1 MQDLA
6 FYAILKAGRDILH
19 VTWGYKKGVMIMLK
33 RGLAFLVAGIM
44 LLAAPVSVLADRED
58 AKLEKP
64 YVSLGADLNAQ
75 ERATVLELLGVTEED
90 LKNYTVATITNQD
103 EHDYLDGYLDK
114 SVIGSRALSS
124 VLVEG
129 KTDGSGIKVT
139 THNISYC
146 TTGMYQNALV
156 TAGIK
161 DADIVVAGPFKISG
175 TAALVGAIK
184 SYENMT
190 GEKVEQENV
199 DTATNELVIT
209 GKLAEN
215 VGDSEKAEQL
225 VGAVKE
231 KVVEAQNLS
240 EDEIGDVVDQAAEE
254 MEIKLSDEDRQAIVD
269 LMEKIKGLDLDVD
282 SLKEQAKD
290 LYSKIEDLGLKLD
303 INQEK
308 VQGFFDKIIQFF
320 KNLFS

>member
-1 MQDLA
+1 M
-6 FYAILKAGRDILH
+6 
-19 VTWGYKKGVMIMLK
+19 MK
-33 RGLAFLVAGIM
+33 RGIAFLAAGIM
-44 LLAAPVSVLADRED
+44 LLASPVSVLADRED

-75 ERATVLELLGVTEED
+75 ERATVLELLGVTEDD

-103 EHDYLDGYLDK
+103 EHDYLDAYLDK

-129 KTDGSGIKVT
+129 KTDGNGIKVT

-175 TAALVGAIK
+175 TATLVGAIK

-231 KVVEAQNLS
+231 KVVEAQNMS
-240 EDEIGDVVDQAAEE
+240 EDEIGDVVDQAADE
-254 MEIKLSDEDRQAIVD
+254 MEINLSAEDRQAIVN
-269 LMEKIKGLDLDVD
+269 LMEKIKGLDLDVGQPEGTG
-282 SLKEQAKD
+282 K
-290 LYSKIEDLGLKLD
+290 
-303 INQEK
+303 
-308 VQGFFDKIIQFF
+308 GFV
-320 KNLFS
+320 

>member
-1 MQDLA
+1 M
-6 FYAILKAGRDILH
+6 
-19 VTWGYKKGVMIMLK
+19 KKRKFAVL
-33 RGLAFLVAGIM
+33 LAGIM
-44 LLAAPVSVLADRED
+44 LLASPVSVLADRED
-58 AKLEKP
+58 AKLETP
-64 YVSLGADLNAQ
+64 YVSLGADLNGE
-75 ERATVLELLGVTEED
+75 ERAAVLQLLGVTEED
-90 LKNYTVATITNQD
+90 LKKYTVATITNQD

-114 SVIGSRALSS
+114 SVIGTRALSS

-129 KTDGSGIKVT
+129 KKDGNGINVT
-139 THNISYC
+139 TRNISYC
-146 TTGMYQNALV
+146 TTGMYQNALI
-156 TAGIK
+156 TAGIE

-190 GEKVEQENV
+190 GEQVKQENV

-209 GKLAEN
+209 GQLAEN

-225 VGAVKE
+225 VGVVKS
-231 KVVEAQNLS
+231 KVVEAQNMS
-240 EDEIGDVVDQAAEE
+240 EEEIGEVVDQAASEL
-254 MEIKLSDEDRQAIVD
+254 EINLSAEDRQAIMD

-290 LYSKIEDLGLKLD
+290 LYGKIEELGKKLD
-303 INQEK
+303 INEEK
-308 VQGFFDKIIQFF
+308 VMGFFDKIIAFF

>member
-1 MQDLA
+1 M
-6 FYAILKAGRDILH
+6 
-19 VTWGYKKGVMIMLK
+19 MK
-33 RGLAFLVAGIM
+33 RGIAFLAAGIM
-44 LLAAPVSVLADRED
+44 LLASPVSVLADRED

-75 ERATVLELLGVTEED
+75 ERATVLELLGVTEDD

-103 EHDYLDGYLDK
+103 EHDYLDAYLDK

-129 KTDGSGIKVT
+129 KTDGNGIKVT

-231 KVVEAQNLS
+231 KVVEAP
-240 EDEIGDVVDQAAEE
+240 
-254 MEIKLSDEDRQAIVD
+254 
-269 LMEKIKGLDLDVD
+269 
-282 SLKEQAKD
+282 
-290 LYSKIEDLGLKLD
+290 
-303 INQEK
+303 
-308 VQGFFDKIIQFF
+308 
-320 KNLFS
+320 